1 MDFLVLYVLL
11 WLDSFFGLYVLSE
24 KLRAMIP
31 SECVTLSCIYSA
43 VLGIGRS
50 SWSHL

>member
-1 MDFLVLYVLL
+1 MEFLVLYVIL
-11 WLDSFFGLYVLSE
+11 WLGSFFGLYVLSE

-31 SECVTLSCIYSA
+31 SERVTLSCVYST